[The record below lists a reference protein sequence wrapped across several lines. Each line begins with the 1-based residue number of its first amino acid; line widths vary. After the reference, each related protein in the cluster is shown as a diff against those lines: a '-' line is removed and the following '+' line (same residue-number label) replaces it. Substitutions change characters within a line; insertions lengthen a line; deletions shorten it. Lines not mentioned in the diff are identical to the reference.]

1 MSKSFEKEYKEMIRA
16 EVPDLWDRIVAKLDE
31 QEAAKA
37 NADNN
42 INREVNTDN
51 IVVFPKKE
59 EKTEKSTGVSEVENG
74 DKTEPKKRK
83 FPWRYL
89 GMMAAAVLCV
99 LIAIPVMQMMRRAGG
114 NAPAAD
120 TQGADSV
127 HTAVLTS
134 TMDPE
139 VVTENADHSESA
151 LGSAAQNGTTG
162 VIGSAAQNGT
172 TGVIGSAA
180 GEILGDNLVSGDL
193 NSTNSAGVSFQIVGN
208 NKVSVWVAGS
218 DSRGSRSGGSY
229 TVTVENPY
237 LTVGDDVYVFL
248 QVEEGTTQEQL
259 AQIMEDLTNVVD
271 EKVSLELKTAEEIKT
286 EYQSYGGY
294 AIVLQGR
301 PTSGKLSAQA
311 EKVYVT
317 LKKYD
322 YVTVKIFTEKR
333 TSEPLIIVE

>member
-59 EKTEKSTGVSEVENG
+59 EKTEKSTGVSEAENG

-99 LIAIPVMQMMRRAGG
+99 LIAIPVMQMMRRAEG

-151 LGSAAQNGTTG
+151 LGSAAQNG
-162 VIGSAAQNGT
+162 A

-180 GEILGDNLVSGDL
+180 GEILGGNLATGEL
-193 NSTNSAGVSFQIVGN
+193 KSTNSTDIQFQIVGN

-248 QVEEGTTQEQL
+248 RVEAGTTEEQL
-259 AQIMEDLTNVVD
+259 TQIMEKLSDVVD
-271 EKVSLELKTAEEIKT
+271 EKVSLELKSAEEIPVADR
-286 EYQSYGGY
+286 SYGEY

-311 EKVYVT
+311 ENVYEE

-322 YVTVKIFTEKR
+322 FVTVKIFTETG
-333 TSEPLIIVE
+333 TSQPHIIVQ

>member
-31 QEAAKA
+31 QEAANA

-42 INREVNTDN
+42 LNREVNTDN

-59 EKTEKSTGVSEVENG
+59 EKTEKSTGVSEAENG
-74 DKTEPKKRK
+74 DKTKPKKHK

-99 LIAIPVMQMMRRAGG
+99 LIAIPVMQMMRRAGK
-114 NAPAAD
+114 NAPTAD
-120 TQGADSV
+120 TQGADSA

-151 LGSAAQNGTTG
+151 LGSAAQNGAANS
-162 VIGSAAQNGT
+162 IGG
-172 TGVIGSAA
+172 AA
-180 GEILGDNLVSGDL
+180 GEILGGNLATGEL
-193 NSTNSAGVSFQIVGN
+193 KSTNSTDIQFQIVGN
-208 NKVSVWVAGS
+208 NKVSVWVVGS

-229 TVTVENPY
+229 TVVEENPY
-237 LTVGDDVYVFL
+237 LVVNDDVYIFL
-248 QVEEGTTQEQL
+248 RVEAGTTEKQL
-259 AQIMEDLTNVVD
+259 TQIMEKLSDVVD
-271 EKVSLELKTAEEIKT
+271 EKVSLELKSAEEIPVADR
-286 EYQSYGGY
+286 SYGEY

-311 EKVYVT
+311 EKVYEE

-322 YVTVKIFTEKR
+322 FVTVKIFTETR
-333 TSEPLIIVE
+333 TSQPHIIVQ